1 MKLSSDTINVLK
13 NFSDINENILF
24 KPGKEVQ
31 TISGMKNILAKATIG
46 EEIPQEFGIYNL
58 AEFLNVIG
66 TYSSPIIKFT
76 DSQSLVVDD
85 EKDSS
90 PVKYNFSEK
99 SVLNTPEKM
108 IQMPSVDSTFELKNE
123 SLQRVMKRVNT
134 LGLPDLAF
142 KSEDGEIKLVASD
155 KKDQNSN
162 TASIVIGK
170 SNIDFIAYLKTEN
183 LKFVPD
189 DYTVEISSKKI
200 AHFINK
206 NKPIEYWVALEPDS
220 EF

>member
-24 KPGKEVQ
+24 KPGKEIH

-66 TYSSPIIKFT
+66 TYSSPIIKFS

-123 SLQRVMKRVNT
+123 SLQKVMKRVNT

-155 KKDQNSN
+155 KKDPNSN
-162 TASIVIGK
+162 TASIVIGN

>member
-24 KPGKEVQ
+24 KPGKEIH

-46 EEIPQEFGIYNL
+46 EEIPKEFGIYNL

-66 TYSSPIIKFT
+66 TYSSPIIKFS

-155 KKDQNSN
+155 KKDPNSN
-162 TASIVIGK
+162 TASIVIGN

>member
-24 KPGKEVQ
+24 KPGKEVH

-66 TYSSPIIKFT
+66 TYSSPIIKFS

-123 SLQRVMKRVNT
+123 SLQKVMKRVNT

-155 KKDQNSN
+155 KKDPNSN
-162 TASIVIGK
+162 TASIVIGN

>member
-24 KPGKEVQ
+24 KPGKEVH

-66 TYSSPIIKFT
+66 TYSSPIIKFS

-123 SLQRVMKRVNT
+123 SLQKVMKRVNT

-155 KKDQNSN
+155 KKDPNSN
-162 TASIVIGK
+162 TASIVIGN

-206 NKPIEYWVALEPDS
+206 NRPIEYWVALEPDS

>member
-24 KPGKEVQ
+24 KPGKEVH

-66 TYSSPIIKFT
+66 TYSSPIIKFS

-155 KKDQNSN
+155 KKDPNSN
-162 TASIVIGK
+162 TASIVIGN

>member
-24 KPGKEVQ
+24 KPGKEVH

-123 SLQRVMKRVNT
+123 SLQKVMKRVNT

-155 KKDQNSN
+155 KKDPNSN
-162 TASIVIGK
+162 TASIVIGN

>member
-24 KPGKEVQ
+24 KPGKEVH

-66 TYSSPIIKFT
+66 TYSSPIIKFNG
-76 DSQSLVVDD
+76 SQSLVVDD

-189 DYTVEISSKKI
+189 NYTVEISSKKI

>member
-46 EEIPQEFGIYNL
+46 EEIPKEFGIYNL

-155 KKDQNSN
+155 KKDPNSN
-162 TASIVIGK
+162 TASIVIGN

-189 DYTVEISSKKI
+189 DYTVEVSSKKI

>member
-24 KPGKEVQ
+24 KPGKEIH

-46 EEIPQEFGIYNL
+46 EEIPKEFGIYNL

-66 TYSSPIIKFT
+66 TYSSPIIKFS

-155 KKDQNSN
+155 KKDPNSN
-162 TASIVIGK
+162 TASIVIGN

-189 DYTVEISSKKI
+189 DYTVEVSSKKI

>member
-24 KPGKEVQ
+24 KPGKEIH

-46 EEIPQEFGIYNL
+46 EEIPKEFGIYNL

-66 TYSSPIIKFT
+66 TYSSPIIKFS

-123 SLQRVMKRVNT
+123 SLQKVMKRVNT

-155 KKDQNSN
+155 KKDPNSN
-162 TASIVIGK
+162 TASIVIGN

-206 NKPIEYWVALEPDS
+206 NRPIEYWVALEPDS

>member
-46 EEIPQEFGIYNL
+46 EEIPKEFGIYNL

-66 TYSSPIIKFT
+66 TYSSPIIKFS

-123 SLQRVMKRVNT
+123 SLQKVMKRVNT

-155 KKDQNSN
+155 KKDPNSN
-162 TASIVIGK
+162 TASIVIGN

>member
-24 KPGKEVQ
+24 KPGKEIH

-46 EEIPQEFGIYNL
+46 EEIPKEFGIYNL

-66 TYSSPIIKFT
+66 TYSSPIIKFS

-123 SLQRVMKRVNT
+123 SLQKVMKRVNT

-155 KKDQNSN
+155 KKDPNSN
-162 TASIVIGK
+162 TASIVIGN